1 MRNKKVLSS
10 VVASA
15 LVASTMAT
23 PVMAAGGKVDVNVS
37 TKDAVIRVEV
47 PTAMEIAVD
56 QFESADAGSQI
67 YSEPFTMKNK
77 SGVSVKVGV
86 ESVATGG
93 AAGFVASVGA
103 VDESTNTA
111 GDAWMAVAAQ
121 TEADKYGVET
131 LGELT
136 ETSPN
141 VATFDAT
148 GKKAAQTYYL
158 GKGTGDVEYK
168 KIDVATN
175 GDVGD
180 VSYAQFYELTAVTL
194 GSGTEQTDLE
204 TAIAASDVYIGTAGS
219 DALTL
224 VEKGGSHTWATG
236 EAAYTAGTAI
246 VEAEDTTA
254 SKSYVYAGA
263 AAVGGEAAFR
273 YIGRLS
279 ESKTS
284 AWTGTDLGKISI
296 NYTIDGVTSSTFDEV
311 NKDCV
316 YGLYAAPTAAS
327 VTSAKSVAVTAGT
340 AVDFEIELGEGSK
353 AATKIASV
361 TTSAYG
367 DYNLLNKDK
376 DVVYA
381 DGKLTFPAATID
393 YLLADST
400 VTWPMDVTITFA
412 MADNTVE
419 AVTETVTLTK

>member
-1 MRNKKVLSS
+1 M
-10 VVASA
+10 
-15 LVASTMAT
+15 
-23 PVMAAGGKVDVNVS
+23 
-37 TKDAVIRVEV
+37 
-47 PTAMEIAVD
+47 
-56 QFESADAGSQI
+56 
-67 YSEPFTMKNK
+67 
-77 SGVSVKVGV
+77 
-86 ESVATGG
+86 
-93 AAGFVASVGA
+93 
-103 VDESTNTA
+103 
-111 GDAWMAVAAQ
+111 
-121 TEADKYGVET
+121 
-131 LGELT
+131 
-136 ETSPN
+136 
-141 VATFDAT
+141 
-148 GKKAAQTYYL
+148 
-158 GKGTGDVEYK
+158 
-168 KIDVATN
+168 
-175 GDVGD
+175 
-180 VSYAQFYELTAVTL
+180 
-194 GSGTEQTDLE
+194 
-204 TAIAASDVYIGTAGS
+204 
-219 DALTL
+219 
-224 VEKGGSHTWATG
+224 
-236 EAAYTAGTAI
+236 
-246 VEAEDTTA
+246 
-254 SKSYVYAGA
+254 
-263 AAVGGEAAFR
+263 
-273 YIGRLS
+273 S